1 MLLYMLLCD
10 ILLLHCFLERI
21 FIAQNKNEAI
31 WVTFGPNVN
40 FRVSRKVF
48 HALRL
53 TVISPLILS
62 RISKI
67 VHRVHTECK
76 ILVGII

>member
-10 ILLLHCFLERI
+10 ILLLQIYVECF

-40 FRVSRKVF
+40 FRVYRKVF

-53 TVISPLILS
+53 IVISPLILS
-62 RISKI
+62 RISKS

-76 ILVGII
+76 I